1 MQTRR
6 QPLKVPTL
14 PLRVNLHTNV
24 SYNCMKKCIN
34 RMISTECDDETCRCG
49 MLCENRKFQN
59 H

>member
-1 MQTRR
+1 
-6 QPLKVPTL
+6 
-14 PLRVNLHTNV
+14 
-24 SYNCMKKCIN
+24 MKKCIN